1 MMKSSLLKRTAWIVL
16 LCGMAGVT
24 WAGPSQPGSAKD
36 FGVGAIVGDP
46 TGLTAKY
53 WITHKRAVDMALA
66 WDLSG
71 DDDRLE
77 IHADHLWH
85 FDLNMNRMEGRLPL
99 YVGLGGRLLTGHDAR
114 LGVRIPFGISY
125 LFAQVPIELFGEIAP
140 LLDVTPDSDT
150 SVNGGV
156 GVRFYFKN

>member
-1 MMKSSLLKRTAWIVL
+1 MKLTFLKRTAWVVL
-16 LCGMAGVT
+16 LCGMIRTG
-24 WAGPSQPGSAKD
+24 WAGPSQPGTARD

-53 WITHKRAVDMALA
+53 WFTNTRAVDMALA

-71 DDDRLE
+71 DDDRME

-85 FDLNMNRMEGRLPL
+85 FDLNMNRMQGRLPL

>member
-1 MMKSSLLKRTAWIVL
+1 
-16 LCGMAGVT
+16 
-24 WAGPSQPGSAKD
+24 
-36 FGVGAIVGDP
+36 
-46 TGLTAKY
+46 
-53 WITHKRAVDMALA
+53 MALA